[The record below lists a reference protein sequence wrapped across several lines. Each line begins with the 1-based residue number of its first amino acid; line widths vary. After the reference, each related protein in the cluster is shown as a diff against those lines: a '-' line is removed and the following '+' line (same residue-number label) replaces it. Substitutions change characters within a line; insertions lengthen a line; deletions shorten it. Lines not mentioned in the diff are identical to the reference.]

1 MSEPD
6 GSPQDSSSSLGSPRS
21 PYGPCPAVCKWR
33 DSPECLPL
41 GQAAQP
47 PSPMHELG
55 TLIRRFSAP
64 AMVLPPAMD
73 QVVARPAPASSPAN
87 HAVPVR
93 QLRDG
98 AFVVR
103 KPRLDPIITP
113 GMRNQSVDEGRTPSS
128 ILHNFFDF

>member
-1 MSEPD
+1 
-6 GSPQDSSSSLGSPRS
+6 
-21 PYGPCPAVCKWR
+21 
-33 DSPECLPL
+33 
-41 GQAAQP
+41 
-47 PSPMHELG
+47 MHELG